1 MTQQSTS
8 LLVGLLAG
16 VSAALLLV
24 SAGSPS
30 GLSFML
36 FAAAAVPILI
46 AGLGWSNLASIV
58 AVVAAMAV
66 IGIATTCLLY
76 TSPSPRD

>member
-30 GLSFML
+30 GLSFFL
-36 FAAAAVPILI
+36 FAAAALPILI
-46 AGLGWSNLASIV
+46 AGLGWSNLASGL
-58 AVVAAMAV
+58 AVLTAMLV
-66 IGIATTCLLY
+66 VW
-76 TSPSPRD
+76 R